1 MSIPHDRMYLK
12 FRLYGFLKNLRF
24 FDPFII
30 LFFRDAGL
38 SFLSIGLLYSI
49 REIFVNVFELPTGFL
64 ADSFGRRKSML
75 LSFSSYLAS
84 FLIFYFLPGFWFYAL
99 AMVFFASGEAFRSGT
114 HKAMILDY
122 LKIKGMEDMKVEYYG
137 HTRSA
142 SQFGS
147 AISALIAIL
156 LVFYYG
162 NYRVVFLASIVPYV
176 LELFLMAS
184 YPAYLDGDIARGM
197 EKSWAGLKRSFRET
211 WRSFTGI
218 FRNRDAVRGILNS
231 SVFDGIFKASKEY
244 LQPILKAQTI
254 ALPVLLYLA
263 DQQRIAIIV
272 GITYFFLYILTSF
285 ASRSAGS
292 FSRRFSDISKGINLT
307 YITGAVLLL
316 IAGLSAYLGLY
327 PIAVTA
333 FIGLYVMQN
342 LRRPLNVGYISDTIE
357 SRVMASGL
365 SVESQLITIV
375 TAVFAPVIGW
385 LADIFGVGVAI
396 AVVAVLFIAMMPLV
410 RVRGINSTSGE
421 D

>member
-38 SFLSIGLLYSI
+38 SFLSIGLLYSV

-75 LSFSSYLAS
+75 LSFSSYLVS
-84 FLIFYFLPGFWFYAL
+84 FSIFYLLPGFWFYAL

-122 LKIKGMEDMKVEYYG
+122 LKINGMEEMKVEYYG

-147 AISALIAIL
+147 AISALIAVV
-156 LVFYYG
+156 LVFHYG
-162 NYRVVFLASIVPYV
+162 NYRIVFLASIVPYI

-184 YPAYLDGDIARGM
+184 YPAYLDGDIARGRKR
-197 EKSWAGLKRSFRET
+197 EKGGLGRSFSET
-211 WRSFTGI
+211 WGSFTGI
-218 FRNRDAVRGILNS
+218 FRNRNAVRGILNS
-231 SVFDGIFKASKEY
+231 SMFGGIFKASKEY
-244 LQPILKAQTI
+244 LQPILKAQAVT
-254 ALPVLLYLA
+254 LPVLLYLA
-263 DQQRIAIIV
+263 DQQRVAIIV
-272 GITYFFLYILTSF
+272 GVTYFFLYLLTSF
-285 ASRSAGS
+285 ASRSAG
-292 FSRRFSDISKGINLT
+292 RFARKVADISTGINLT
-307 YITGAVLLL
+307 YIIGACLL
-316 IAGLSAYLGLY
+316 IISGLSAYVGWY
-327 PIAVTA
+327 PVSVAA
-333 FIGLYVMQN
+333 FIGLYIMQN

-365 SVESQLITIV
+365 SVESQLITII
-375 TAVFAPVIGW
+375 TAVFAPIIGL
-385 LADIFGVGVAI
+385 LADVYGVGVALAVVGVVFI
-396 AVVAVLFIAMMPLV
+396 AVLPMV
-410 RVRGINSTSGE
+410 RVRRV
-421 D
+421 